1 MGRTQLT
8 AKKDEGRGGG
18 GKLGKG
24 QISPEISS
32 KNRGVKLIQLLDR
45 FNKANVSSK
54 MSFSLDIKN

>member
-8 AKKDEGRGGG
+8 AKNDEQGGG
-18 GKLGKG
+18 GGGELGKG

-54 MSFSLDIKN
+54 KAILPRY